1 MTLKEVFTRIGGDY
15 EGVVSRLCNEK
26 LVERFVLKFSKDESY
41 AQLCDFLRQEN
52 YNEAFRMAHT
62 LKGVSQNLGFTRLY
76 EASHELT
83 EALRDGKRLEKP
95 ELLDRVGELYK
106 ATMET
111 IEEYK
116 SSNAL

>member
-1 MTLKEVFTRIGGDY
+1 MTLKEVFARIGGDY

-26 LVERFVLKFSKDESY
+26 LVERFVLKFLKDESY
-41 AQLCDFLRQEN
+41 AQLCDFLQKED

-83 EALRDGKRLEKP
+83 EQLRGGTRPENTEWLDMTGKRYRE
-95 ELLDRVGELYK
+95 
-106 ATMET
+106 TMEA
-111 IEEYK
+111 IEEYA